1 MSVKTL
7 EVMPIEA
14 FIGGCGHI
22 VLLQEWP
29 DISGDT
35 YIRVFICPEDAE
47 SVCQQIMALATAHR
61 QRAGQ

>member
-1 MSVKTL
+1 
-7 EVMPIEA
+7 MPIEA

-35 YIRVFICPEDAE
+35 YIRVFIRPDDAE
-47 SVCQQIMALATAHR
+47 KVCQQIMAAAARSRLP
-61 QRAGQ
+61 